1 MQSLFF
7 VMWQIQVINDKCKWQ
22 IQMINASNK
31 YRYTVWLVAVGRGES
46 LMWVSSAR
54 PGGRTAFLLPQ
65 IQIQI
70 QTANTKE
77 KQSVSGTG
85 ACLRTTIS
93 DLMDSLYHVELN
105 LSCEGQLC
113 WETRRTVEA
122 GWPLLLLL
130 RIWPVDLSQPQGLVL
145 TARPNVTVTNIIIL
159 INANTKIIIPRNASL
174 MMD

>member
-1 MQSLFF
+1 MPTWWSSCSGIA
-7 VMWQIQVINDKCKWQ
+7 VKSKTIQANNGGGSKNMSRFYHSRKRRARLPDKTGRANWTK
-22 IQMINASNK
+22 
-31 YRYTVWLVAVGRGES
+31 VAQQR
-46 LMWVSSAR
+46 
-54 PGGRTAFLLPQ
+54 LPR
-65 IQIQI
+65 
-70 QTANTKE
+70 
-77 KQSVSGTG
+77 QSVSGTG